1 MDGYLIRYLQPG
13 SSFGL
18 TDIRLSAI
26 LRLAIGLA
34 ALPLIDRL
42 LAQVILG

>member
-1 MDGYLIRYLQPG
+1 MDGYLIRYLQSG

-26 LRLAIGLA
+26 LRLAIALA
-34 ALPLIDRL
+34 TLPLIDRL
-42 LAQVILG
+42 PAQGI